1 LSPYSLIGGI
11 NPAALMRCDLENT
24 SHPFRGRQQIAASVH
39 DARNPLSFAPEPVPG
54 DSRRLSSPL
63 VGDITHA
70 NREET
75 DKHLSGPPDSM
86 IASQGTETE
95 AGLEI
100 SIMAAGNPRIGQ
112 LIG

>member
-1 LSPYSLIGGI
+1 L
-11 NPAALMRCDLENT
+11 ADD
-24 SHPFRGRQQIAASVH
+24 IAH
-39 DARNPLSFAPEPVPG
+39 E
-54 DSRRLSSPL
+54 
-63 VGDITHA
+63 
-70 NREET
+70 NREKT
-75 DKHLSGPPDSM
+75 DRHLSGPPDSM